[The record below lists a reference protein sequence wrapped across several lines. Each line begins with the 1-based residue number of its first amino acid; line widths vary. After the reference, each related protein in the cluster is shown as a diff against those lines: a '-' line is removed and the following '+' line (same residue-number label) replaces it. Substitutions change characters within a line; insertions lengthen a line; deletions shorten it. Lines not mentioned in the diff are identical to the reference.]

1 LQVAENKLYQFIQTL
16 RVLYVEDNKIIQKIV
31 KVILQTHFKEI
42 YLADD
47 GEKGIKLYQEKN
59 PDIVLA
65 DISMPNMN
73 GLDMISKIKKLN
85 SNQRI
90 ALLTGYNNITYL
102 NKAINMGVDKYI
114 LKPIQPKQM
123 LDALQDIVTSLK
135 IEDEQKKYKKDL
147 EFASQHD
154 ELTGLVNRTLFHHK
168 LKKLIEYSTQ
178 SNKHVAIFSID
189 LNLFKSINDTYGH
202 DAGDA
207 VLKRVA
213 KNLLQ
218 SLRKDDIVAR
228 FGGDEFAVAIG
239 FLKRHNHI
247 LGFLKRIE
255 DSFLEPLLYIDNN
268 SEHHIPISLS
278 IGITFYSK
286 QSNDISTQNLLKQ
299 ADKAMYMAKKS
310 KRMYKFFDSSEE
322 SSLQKKEKKTQDI
335 NRAIIQNE
343 FMLYYQPI
351 IDIKS
356 NKVVAFEA
364 LVRWNHP
371 EKGIMTPDSFLPY
384 ILDNPEIIC
393 SLGQWIIKNVFNQ
406 FEIWIEKEYDFMI
419 SINISSQEFEAKKF
433 ISMLKELLEQYP
445 LVIPQKIIFEIVE
458 GIAIKDI
465 EIKNSSLAQVK
476 ELGFKI
482 TLDNF
487 GTGYSTLSSI
497 NRFGVDNIK
506 IDKRFVM
513 SMLKDRDDH
522 SMVNASI
529 QLAKVFG
536 YKVIAEGVESREH
549 LPVLLELGCDEAQ
562 GYGIAKPMPPEEI
575 DKFL

>member
-1 LQVAENKLYQFIQTL
+1 MNDFTL
-16 RVLYVEDNKIIQKIV
+16 LYVEDNKIIQKIV

-90 ALLTGYNNITYL
+90 ALLTGYSNITYL

-114 LKPIQPKQM
+114 LKPIQPSQM

-343 FMLYYQPI
+343 SMLYYQPI

-419 SINISSQEFEAKKF
+419 SINISSQVFEAKKF

>member
-1 LQVAENKLYQFIQTL
+1 MNDFTL
-16 RVLYVEDNKIIQKIV
+16 LYVEDNKIIQKIV

-42 YLADD
+42 YLAND
-47 GEKGIKLYQEKN
+47 GKEGVKLYQEKN
-59 PDIVLA
+59 PNIVLA

-85 SNQRI
+85 PNQKI

-102 NKAINMGVDKYI
+102 NQAINMGVNKYI

-123 LDALQDIVTSLK
+123 LDALQDIATSLK
-135 IEDEQKKYKKDL
+135 KEKDL

-154 ELTGLVNRTLFHHK
+154 ELTGLMNRTLFHDK
-168 LKKLIEYSTQ
+168 LKELIDNSTKL
-178 SNKHVAIFSID
+178 NKHVAIFSID

-213 KNLLQ
+213 TNLLQ

-239 FLKRHNHI
+239 FLKKHNHI

-255 DSFLEPLLYIDNN
+255 DSFLEPLLYIDNGI
-268 SEHHIPISLS
+268 EYHIPISLS
-278 IGITFYSK
+278 IGITFCSK
-286 QSNDISTQNLLKQ
+286 QSNDISTQKLLKQ
-299 ADKAMYMAKKS
+299 SDKAMYMAKES
-310 KRMYKFFDSSEE
+310 KKMYKFFDSSEE
-322 SSLQKKEKKTQDI
+322 SSLQKKEKKAQEI
-335 NRAIIQNE
+335 NRAIIENE
-343 FMLYYQPI
+343 FTLYYQPI

-364 LVRWNHP
+364 LIRWNHP
-371 EKGIMTPDSFLPY
+371 QKGIITPECFLPY
-384 ILDNPEIIC
+384 ILDNPEIMC
-393 SLGQWIIKNVFNQ
+393 SLGKWIVQNVFNQ
-406 FEIWIEKEYDFMI
+406 FEIWIEKNYDFMI
-419 SINISSQEFEAKKF
+419 SINISSQEFQSKEF
-433 ISMLKELLEQYP
+433 LSMLKELLKQYP

-465 EIKNSSLAQVK
+465 EIKNSSLEQVK

-497 NRFGVDNIK
+497 NKFGVDSIK

-513 SMLKDRDDH
+513 SMLENRDDH
-522 SMVNASI
+522 SIVDASI

-536 YKVIAEGVESREH
+536 YKVIAEGVESRER

-562 GYGIAKPMPPEEI
+562 GYGIAKPMPPQEI
-575 DKFL
+575 DNFYKNTRSD

>member
-1 LQVAENKLYQFIQTL
+1 LNNFTL
-16 RVLYVEDNKIIQKIV
+16 LYVEDNTIIQKIV
-31 KVILQTHFKEI
+31 KVILETHFKEI
-42 YLADD
+42 YITDD
-47 GEKGIKLYQEKN
+47 GEKGVKLYQEKN

-73 GLDMISKIKKLN
+73 GLDMISNIKKLN
-85 SNQRI
+85 PNQKI

-102 NKAINMGVDKYI
+102 NKAINMGVNKYI
-114 LKPIQPKQM
+114 LKPIEPKQM
-123 LDALQDIVTSLK
+123 LDALEDMVESLK
-135 IEDEQKKYKKDL
+135 IEYEQKKYKKDL

-154 ELTGLVNRTLFHHK
+154 ELTGLINRTFFHRK
-168 LKKLIEYSTQ
+168 LKELIDNSTQ
-178 SNKHVAIFSID
+178 SNQHVAIFSID

-207 VLKRVA
+207 VLKKVA

-239 FLKRHNHI
+239 YLKRHNHI

-255 DSFLEPLLYIDNN
+255 DSFLEPLLYIDNS

-286 QSNDISTQNLLKQ
+286 QSNNISTQKLLKQ

-310 KRMYKFFDSSEE
+310 KRMYNFFDSSEE
-322 SSLQKKEKKTQDI
+322 SSLEKKEKKTQEI
-335 NRAIIQNE
+335 NQAIIQNE

-356 NKVVAFEA
+356 NKVVSFEA
-364 LVRWNHP
+364 LVRWNNP
-371 EKGIMTPDSFLPY
+371 QKGIMTPDSFLPY
-384 ILDNPEIIC
+384 ILDNPEIMC
-393 SLGQWIIKNVFNQ
+393 SLGQWIIKSVFNQ

-419 SINISSQEFEAKKF
+419 SINISSKEFESTKF
-433 ISMLKELLEQYP
+433 ISMLKELLREYP

-465 EIKNSSLAQVK
+465 EIKNSSLEQVK

-497 NRFGVDNIK
+497 NRFGVDSIK

-513 SMLKDRDDH
+513 SMLKDSDDH
-522 SMVNASI
+522 SIVNASI

-536 YKVIAEGVESREH
+536 YKVIAEGVESRGH

-562 GYGIAKPMPPEEI
+562 GYGIAKPMPSQEVDNFVSI
-575 DKFL
+575 INKSKRD

>member
-1 LQVAENKLYQFIQTL
+1 MNDFTL
-16 RVLYVEDNKIIQKIV
+16 LYVEDNKIIQKIV

-487 GTGYSTLSSI
+487 
-497 NRFGVDNIK
+497 
-506 IDKRFVM
+506 
-513 SMLKDRDDH
+513 DRDTLY
-522 SMVNASI
+522 N
-529 QLAKVFG
+529 LK
-536 YKVIAEGVESREH
+536 Y
-549 LPVLLELGCDEAQ
+549 
-562 GYGIAKPMPPEEI
+562 Y
-575 DKFL
+575 FLRNN

>member
-1 LQVAENKLYQFIQTL
+1 MNNFTL
-16 RVLYVEDNKIIQKIV
+16 LYVEDNKITQKLV
-31 KVILQTHFKEI
+31 KVILEEYFREI
-42 YLADD
+42 YIADD
-47 GEKGIKLYQEKN
+47 GEQGFKLYQEQN

-73 GLDMISKIKKLN
+73 GFSMISKIRKIN
-85 SNQRI
+85 PNQKI
-90 ALLTGYNNITYL
+90 IFLTGHNDNNYL
-102 NKAINMGVDKYI
+102 KEAINIGVNKYI
-114 LKPIQPKQM
+114 LKPIEPKQM
-123 LDALQDIVTSLK
+123 LDTLQDIVKSLE
-135 IEDEQKKYKKDL
+135 IEYKEKKYKNDL

-154 ELTGLVNRTLFHHK
+154 ELTGLMNRTLFHK
-168 LKKLIEYSTQ
+168 RLKELIDNSTQ
-178 SNKHVAIFSID
+178 SNKRVAIFSID

-218 SLRKDDIVAR
+218 SLRKEDIVAR

-239 FLKRHNHI
+239 YLQKYNHI
-247 LGFLKRIE
+247 FSFLKRIE
-255 DSFLEPLLYIDNN
+255 NSFLEPLLYVDNS
-268 SEHHIPISLS
+268 SEYHIPISLS

-286 QSNDISTQNLLKQ
+286 ESNNNISTEELLKQ
-299 ADKAMYMAKKS
+299 ADKAMYIAKKS
-310 KRMYKFFDSSEE
+310 KRMYSFFDDSEE
-322 SSLQKKEKKTQDI
+322 SLLEKKEKKVQEI
-335 NRAIIQNE
+335 YKAIKQNE
-343 FMLYYQPI
+343 FMLYYQPV

-371 EKGIMTPDSFLPY
+371 QKGIMTPDSFLPY
-384 ILDNPEIIC
+384 ILDNPEIMC
-393 SLGQWIIKNVFNQ
+393 SLGKWIVRSVFNQ
-406 FEIWIEKEYDFMI
+406 FEIWIEKDYDFMI
-419 SINISSQEFEAKKF
+419 SINISSQEFESKKF
-433 ISMLKELLEQYP
+433 IPMLKELLDEYP
-445 LVIPQKIIFEIVE
+445 LVTPEKIIFEIVE

-465 EIKNSSLAQVK
+465 EIKNSSLEQVK

-487 GTGYSTLSSI
+487 GTGYSTISSI
-497 NRFGVDNIK
+497 NRFGVDSIK

-522 SMVNASI
+522 SIVNASI

-562 GYGIAKPMPPEEI
+562 GYGIAKPMPPQEV
-575 DKFL
+575 DNFL

>member
-1 LQVAENKLYQFIQTL
+1 LNNFTL
-16 RVLYVEDNKIIQKIV
+16 LYVEDNTIIQKIV
-31 KVILQTHFKEI
+31 KEILQTHFKEI
-42 YLADD
+42 YITDD
-47 GEKGIKLYQEKN
+47 GEKGLKLYQEKN

-73 GLDMISKIKKLN
+73 GLDMISNIKELN
-85 SNQRI
+85 PNQKI
-90 ALLTGYNNITYL
+90 ALLTGYNSITYL

-114 LKPIQPKQM
+114 LKPIDHKQM
-123 LDALQDIVTSLK
+123 LDALEDIISSLK
-135 IEDEQKKYKKDL
+135 IEYEQKKYKKDL

-154 ELTGLVNRTLFHHK
+154 ELTGLMNRTLFHK
-168 LKKLIEYSTQ
+168 RLKELIDNSTQ
-178 SNKHVAIFSID
+178 SNKRVAIFSID

-239 FLKRHNHI
+239 YLKKHNHI
-247 LGFLKRIE
+247 FSFLKRIE
-255 DSFLEPLLYIDNN
+255 DSFLEPLLYVDNS
-268 SEHHIPISLS
+268 SEYHIPISLS

-286 QSNDISTQNLLKQ
+286 QSNDISTKKLLKQ

-310 KRMYKFFDSSEE
+310 KRMYSFFDSSEE
-322 SSLQKKEKKTQDI
+322 SSLEKKEKKAQEI
-335 NRAIIQNE
+335 NQAIKQNE
-343 FMLYYQPI
+343 FMLYYQPV

-371 EKGIMTPDSFLPY
+371 QKGIMTPDSFLPY
-384 ILDNPEIIC
+384 ILDNPEIMC
-393 SLGQWIIKNVFNQ
+393 SLGKWIVRSVFNQ
-406 FEIWIEKEYDFMI
+406 FEIWIEKDYDFMI
-419 SINISSQEFEAKKF
+419 SINISSQEFESKKF
-433 ISMLKELLEQYP
+433 ISMLKELLDEYP

-465 EIKNSSLAQVK
+465 EIKNSSLEQVK

-487 GTGYSTLSSI
+487 GTGYSTISSI
-497 NRFGVDNIK
+497 NRFEVDSIK

-513 SMLKDRDDH
+513 SMLDSRDDH
-522 SMVNASI
+522 SIVNASI

-562 GYGIAKPMPPEEI
+562 GYGIAKPMPPQEV
-575 DKFL
+575 DNFL

>member
-1 LQVAENKLYQFIQTL
+1 MNDFTL
-16 RVLYVEDNKIIQKIV
+16 LYVEDNKIIQKIV

-364 LVRWNHP
+364 LLRWNHP

-465 EIKNSSLAQVK
+465 EIKNSSLTQVK

>member
-1 LQVAENKLYQFIQTL
+1 MNDFTL
-16 RVLYVEDNKIIQKIV
+16 LYVEDNKIIQKIV

-73 GLDMISKIKKLN
+73 GLDMISKIKELN

-255 DSFLEPLLYIDNN
+255 DSFLEPLLYIDNS

-364 LVRWNHP
+364 LVRWNNP

-393 SLGQWIIKNVFNQ
+393 SLGQWIIQSVFNQ

-465 EIKNSSLAQVK
+465 EIKNSSLEQVK

>member
-1 LQVAENKLYQFIQTL
+1 LKNFTL
-16 RVLYVEDNKIIQKIV
+16 LYVEDNTIIQKIV
-31 KVILQTHFKEI
+31 KEILQTHFKEI
-42 YLADD
+42 YIAND
-47 GEKGIKLYQEKN
+47 GEKGLKLYQEKN

-73 GLDMISKIKKLN
+73 GLDMISNIKKLN
-85 SNQRI
+85 PNQKI

-102 NKAINMGVDKYI
+102 NKAINIGVDKYI
-114 LKPIQPKQM
+114 LKPIDHKQM
-123 LDALQDIVTSLK
+123 LIALEDIVKSLK
-135 IEDEQKKYKKDL
+135 IEYEQKKYKKDL

-154 ELTGLVNRTLFHHK
+154 ELTGLMKRTLFHKK
-168 LKKLIEYSTQ
+168 LKELIDNSTQ
-178 SNKHVAIFSID
+178 SNKKVAILSID

-239 FLKRHNHI
+239 YLKRHNHI
-247 LGFLKRIE
+247 LSFLKRIE
-255 DSFLEPLLYIDNN
+255 DSFLEPLLYIDNS
-268 SEHHIPISLS
+268 SEYHIPISLS

-286 QSNDISTQNLLKQ
+286 ESNDISTQKLLKQ

-310 KRMYKFFDSSEE
+310 KRMYSFFDSSKE
-322 SSLQKKEKKTQDI
+322 SSLETKEKKAQEI
-335 NRAIIQNE
+335 NQAIKRNE
-343 FMLYYQPI
+343 FMLYYQPT
-351 IDIKS
+351 IDIKT

-371 EKGIMTPDSFLPY
+371 QKGILTPDSFLPY
-384 ILDNPEIIC
+384 ILDNPEIMC
-393 SLGQWIIKNVFNQ
+393 SLGRWIVRSVFNQ
-406 FEIWIEKEYDFMI
+406 FEIWREKGYDFMI
-419 SINISSQEFEAKKF
+419 SINISSKEFESQKF
-433 ISMLKELLEQYP
+433 ISMLKELLYEYP
-445 LVIPQKIIFEIVE
+445 LVTPEKIIFEIVE
-458 GIAIKDI
+458 SIAIKDI
-465 EIKNSSLAQVK
+465 EIKNSSLEQVK

-487 GTGYSTLSSI
+487 GTGYSTISSI
-497 NRFGVDNIK
+497 NKFGVDSIK

-513 SMLKDRDDH
+513 SMLDSRDDH
-522 SMVNASI
+522 SIVNASI

-536 YKVIAEGVESREH
+536 YKVIAEGVKSREH

-562 GYGIAKPMPPEEI
+562 GYGIAKPMPPQEV
-575 DKFL
+575 DNFL

>member
-1 LQVAENKLYQFIQTL
+1 MNDFTL
-16 RVLYVEDNKIIQKIV
+16 LYVEDNKIIQKIV

-562 GYGIAKPMPPEEI
+562 GYGIAKPMPPEKI

>member
-1 LQVAENKLYQFIQTL
+1 LKNFTL
-16 RVLYVEDNKIIQKIV
+16 LYVEDNTIIQKIV
-31 KVILQTHFKEI
+31 QEILQTHFKEI
-42 YLADD
+42 YITDD
-47 GEKGIKLYQEKN
+47 GEKGLKLYQEKN

-73 GLDMISKIKKLN
+73 GLDMISNIKKLN
-85 SNQRI
+85 PNQKI

-102 NKAINMGVDKYI
+102 NKAINIGVDKYI
-114 LKPIQPKQM
+114 LKPIDHKQM
-123 LDALQDIVTSLK
+123 LTALEDIVKSLK
-135 IEDEQKKYKKDL
+135 IEYEQKKYKKDL

-154 ELTGLVNRTLFHHK
+154 ELTGLMKRTLFHKK
-168 LKKLIEYSTQ
+168 LKELIDNSTK
-178 SNKHVAIFSID
+178 SNKRVAILSID

-239 FLKRHNHI
+239 YLKRHNHI
-247 LGFLKRIE
+247 LSFLKRIE
-255 DSFLEPLLYIDNN
+255 DSFLEPLLYIDNS
-268 SEHHIPISLS
+268 SEYHIPISLS

-286 QSNDISTQNLLKQ
+286 ESNDISTQKLLKQ

-310 KRMYKFFDSSEE
+310 KRMYSFFDSSKE
-322 SSLQKKEKKTQDI
+322 SLLETREKKAQEI
-335 NRAIIQNE
+335 NQAIKQNE
-343 FMLYYQPI
+343 FMLYYQPT
-351 IDIKS
+351 IDIKT

-371 EKGIMTPDSFLPY
+371 QKGIMTPDSFLPY
-384 ILDNPEIIC
+384 ILDNPEIMC
-393 SLGQWIIKNVFNQ
+393 SLGRWIVRSVFNQ
-406 FEIWIEKEYDFMI
+406 FEIWREKGYDFMI
-419 SINISSQEFEAKKF
+419 SINISSKEFESKKF
-433 ISMLKELLEQYP
+433 ISMLEELLDEYP
-445 LVIPQKIIFEIVE
+445 LVIPEKIIFEIVE
-458 GIAIKDI
+458 SIAIKDI
-465 EIKNSSLAQVK
+465 EIKNSSLEQVK
-476 ELGFKI
+476 KLGFKI

-487 GTGYSTLSSI
+487 GTGYSTISSI
-497 NRFGVDNIK
+497 NRFGVDSIK

-513 SMLKDRDDH
+513 SMLDSRDDH
-522 SMVNASI
+522 SIVNASI

-562 GYGIAKPMPPEEI
+562 GYGIAKPMPPQEV
-575 DKFL
+575 DNFL

>member
-1 LQVAENKLYQFIQTL
+1 LNDFTL
-16 RVLYVEDNKIIQKIV
+16 LYVEDNAIIQKIV

-42 YLADD
+42 YITDD
-47 GEKGIKLYQEKN
+47 GEKGLKLYQEKN

-73 GLDMISKIKKLN
+73 GLDMISNIKKLN
-85 SNQRI
+85 PNQKI
-90 ALLTGYNNITYL
+90 ALLTGYNSITYL

-114 LKPIQPKQM
+114 LKPIEPKQM
-123 LDALQDIVTSLK
+123 LEALEDMVASLK
-135 IEDEQKKYKKDL
+135 IENRYK
-147 EFASQHD
+147 FASEHD
-154 ELTGLVNRTLFHHK
+154 ELTGLINRTLFHKK
-168 LKKLIEYSTQ
+168 LKELIDNSTQ
-178 SNKHVAIFSID
+178 ANQHVAIFSID
-189 LNLFKSINDTYGH
+189 LNLFKNINDTYGH

-239 FLKRHNHI
+239 YLKKHNHI
-247 LGFLKRIE
+247 LSFLKRIE
-255 DSFLEPLLYIDNN
+255 DSFLEPLLYIDNS
-268 SEHHIPISLS
+268 SEYHIPISLS

-310 KRMYKFFDSSEE
+310 KRIYSFFDSSEE
-322 SSLQKKEKKTQDI
+322 SSLEKKEKKTKEI
-335 NRAIIQNE
+335 NRAIRDNE
-343 FMLYYQPI
+343 FILYYQPT
-351 IDIKS
+351 IDIKT

-371 EKGIMTPDSFLPY
+371 QKGIITPDSFLPY
-384 ILDNPEIIC
+384 ILDNPEIMC
-393 SLGQWIIKNVFNQ
+393 SLGRWIVQSVFNQ
-406 FEIWIEKEYDFMI
+406 FEIWIEKGYDFMI
-419 SINISSQEFEAKKF
+419 SINISAQEFESKKF
-433 ISMLKELLEQYP
+433 ISMLKELLKQYP

-476 ELGFKI
+476 KLGFKI

-487 GTGYSTLSSI
+487 GTGYSTISSI
-497 NRFGVDNIK
+497 NRFGVDSIK
-506 IDKRFVM
+506 IDIETTT
-513 SMLKDRDDH
+513 L
-522 SMVNASI
+522 
-529 QLAKVFG
+529 
-536 YKVIAEGVESREH
+536 
-549 LPVLLELGCDEAQ
+549 
-562 GYGIAKPMPPEEI
+562 
-575 DKFL
+575 

>member
-1 LQVAENKLYQFIQTL
+1 LNNFTL
-16 RVLYVEDNKIIQKIV
+16 LYVEDNTIIQKIV
-31 KVILQTHFKEI
+31 KEILQTHFKEI
-42 YLADD
+42 YIAND
-47 GEKGIKLYQEKN
+47 GEKGLKLYQEKN

-73 GLDMISKIKKLN
+73 GLDMISNIKKLN
-85 SNQRI
+85 PNQKI

-102 NKAINMGVDKYI
+102 NKAINIGVDKYI
-114 LKPIQPKQM
+114 LKPIDHKQM
-123 LDALQDIVTSLK
+123 LIALEDIVKSLK
-135 IEDEQKKYKKDL
+135 IEYEQKKYKKDL

-154 ELTGLVNRTLFHHK
+154 ELTGLMKRTLFHKK
-168 LKKLIEYSTQ
+168 LKELIDNSTK
-178 SNKHVAIFSID
+178 SNKRVAILSID

-228 FGGDEFAVAIG
+228 FGGDEFVVAIG
-239 FLKRHNHI
+239 YLKRHNHI
-247 LGFLKRIE
+247 LSFLKRIE
-255 DSFLEPLLYIDNN
+255 DSFLEPLLYIDNS
-268 SEHHIPISLS
+268 SEYHIPISLS

-286 QSNDISTQNLLKQ
+286 ESNDISTQKLLKQ

-310 KRMYKFFDSSEE
+310 KRMYSFFDSSKE
-322 SSLQKKEKKTQDI
+322 SSLETKEKKAQEI
-335 NRAIIQNE
+335 NQAIKHNE
-343 FMLYYQPI
+343 FILYYQPT
-351 IDIKS
+351 IDIKT

-371 EKGIMTPDSFLPY
+371 QKGIMTPDSFLPY
-384 ILDNPEIIC
+384 ILDNPEIMC
-393 SLGQWIIKNVFNQ
+393 SLGRWIVRSVFNQ
-406 FEIWIEKEYDFMI
+406 FEIWREKGYDFMI
-419 SINISSQEFEAKKF
+419 SINISSKEFESKKF
-433 ISMLKELLEQYP
+433 ISMLEELLDEYP
-445 LVIPQKIIFEIVE
+445 LVVPEKIIFEIVE
-458 GIAIKDI
+458 SIAIKDI
-465 EIKNSSLAQVK
+465 EIKNSSLERVK

-487 GTGYSTLSSI
+487 GTGYSTISSI
-497 NRFGVDNIK
+497 NRFGVDSIK

-513 SMLKDRDDH
+513 SMLDSRDDH
-522 SMVNASI
+522 SIVNASI

-562 GYGIAKPMPPEEI
+562 GYGIAKPMPPQEV
-575 DKFL
+575 DNFL

>member
-1 LQVAENKLYQFIQTL
+1 MNDFTL
-16 RVLYVEDNKIIQKIV
+16 LYVEDNAIIQKIV

-42 YLADD
+42 YITDD
-47 GEKGIKLYQEKN
+47 GEKGLKLYQEKN

-73 GLDMISKIKKLN
+73 GLDMISNIKKLN
-85 SNQRI
+85 PNQKI
-90 ALLTGYNNITYL
+90 ALLTGYNSITYL
-102 NKAINMGVDKYI
+102 NKAINIGVDKYI

-123 LDALQDIVTSLK
+123 LDALEDMVASLK
-135 IEDEQKKYKKDL
+135 IEYEQKKYKKDL

-154 ELTGLVNRTLFHHK
+154 ELTSLMNRTLFHK
-168 LKKLIEYSTQ
+168 RLKELIDNSTQ
-178 SNKHVAIFSID
+178 SNKRVAIFSID

-239 FLKRHNHI
+239 YLKKHNHI
-247 LGFLKRIE
+247 FSFLKRIE
-255 DSFLEPLLYIDNN
+255 DSFLEPLLYIDNS
-268 SEHHIPISLS
+268 SEYHIPISLS

-286 QSNDISTQNLLKQ
+286 QSNDISTKKLLKQ

-310 KRMYKFFDSSEE
+310 KRMYSFFDSNEE
-322 SSLQKKEKKTQDI
+322 YSLEKKEKKAQEI
-335 NRAIIQNE
+335 NQAIKQNE
-343 FMLYYQPI
+343 FMLYYQPT
-351 IDIKS
+351 IDIKT

-371 EKGIMTPDSFLPY
+371 QKGIITPDSFLPY
-384 ILDNPEIIC
+384 ILDNPEIMC
-393 SLGQWIIKNVFNQ
+393 SLGRWIVQSVFNQ
-406 FEIWIEKEYDFMI
+406 FEIWIEKGYDFMI
-419 SINISSQEFEAKKF
+419 SINISSKEFESKKF
-433 ISMLKELLEQYP
+433 ISMLKELLDEYP
-445 LVIPQKIIFEIVE
+445 LVVPEKIIFEIVE

-465 EIKNSSLAQVK
+465 EIKNSSLEQVK

-487 GTGYSTLSSI
+487 GTGYSTISSI
-497 NRFGVDNIK
+497 NRFGIDSIK

-513 SMLKDRDDH
+513 SMLDSKDDH
-522 SMVNASI
+522 SIVNASI

-549 LPVLLELGCDEAQ
+549 LPVLLKLGCDEAQ
-562 GYGIAKPMPPEEI
+562 GYGIAKPMPPQEV
-575 DKFL
+575 DNFL

>member
-1 LQVAENKLYQFIQTL
+1 MNDFTL
-16 RVLYVEDNKIIQKIV
+16 LYVEDNKIIQKIV

-90 ALLTGYNNITYL
+90 ALLTGYSNITYL

>member
-1 LQVAENKLYQFIQTL
+1 LNNFTL
-16 RVLYVEDNKIIQKIV
+16 LYVEDNTIIQKIV

-42 YLADD
+42 YITDD
-47 GEKGIKLYQEKN
+47 GEKGVKLYQEKN

-73 GLDMISKIKKLN
+73 GLDMISNIKKLN
-85 SNQRI
+85 PNQKI

-114 LKPIQPKQM
+114 LKPIEPKQM
-123 LDALQDIVTSLK
+123 LDALEDMVESLK
-135 IEDEQKKYKKDL
+135 IEYEQKKYKQDL

-154 ELTGLVNRTLFHHK
+154 ELTSLINRTFFHRK
-168 LKKLIEYSTQ
+168 LKKLIDNSTQ
-178 SNKHVAIFSID
+178 SNQHVAIFSID

-239 FLKRHNHI
+239 YLKKHNHI
-247 LGFLKRIE
+247 FSFLKRIE
-255 DSFLEPLLYIDNN
+255 DSFLEPLLYIDNS
-268 SEHHIPISLS
+268 SEYHIPISLS

-286 QSNDISTQNLLKQ
+286 QFNDISTKKLLKQ

-310 KRMYKFFDSSEE
+310 KRMYSFFDSNEE
-322 SSLQKKEKKTQDI
+322 SSLEKKEKKAQEI
-335 NRAIIQNE
+335 NQAIIQNE
-343 FMLYYQPI
+343 FILYYQPV

-371 EKGIMTPDSFLPY
+371 QKGIMTPDSFLPY
-384 ILDNPEIIC
+384 ILDNSEIIR
-393 SLGQWIIKNVFNQ
+393 SLGKWIVRSVFNQ
-406 FEIWIEKEYDFMI
+406 FEIWIEKDYDFMI
-419 SINISSQEFEAKKF
+419 SINISSQEFESKKF
-433 ISMLKELLEQYP
+433 ISMLKELLKEYP
-445 LVIPQKIIFEIVE
+445 LVTPEKIIFEIVE

-465 EIKNSSLAQVK
+465 EIKNSSLEQVK

-487 GTGYSTLSSI
+487 GTGYSTISSI

-522 SMVNASI
+522 SIVNASI

-562 GYGIAKPMPPEEI
+562 GYGIAKPMPPQEV
-575 DKFL
+575 DNFL

>member
-1 LQVAENKLYQFIQTL
+1 LNNLTL
-16 RVLYVEDNKIIQKIV
+16 LYVEDNTIIQKIV
-31 KVILQTHFKEI
+31 KEILQTHFKEI
-42 YLADD
+42 YITDD
-47 GEKGIKLYQEKN
+47 GEKGLKLYQEKN

-73 GLDMISKIKKLN
+73 GLDMISNIKKLN
-85 SNQRI
+85 PNQKI
-90 ALLTGYNNITYL
+90 ALLTGYNSITYL
-102 NKAINMGVDKYI
+102 NKAINIGVDKYI

-123 LDALQDIVTSLK
+123 LDALEDMVASLK
-135 IEDEQKKYKKDL
+135 IEYEQKKYKKDL

-154 ELTGLVNRTLFHHK
+154 ELTSLMNRTLFHK
-168 LKKLIEYSTQ
+168 RLKELIDNSTQ
-178 SNKHVAIFSID
+178 SNKRVAIFSID

-239 FLKRHNHI
+239 YLKKHNHI
-247 LGFLKRIE
+247 FSFLKRIE
-255 DSFLEPLLYIDNN
+255 DSFLEPLLYIDNS
-268 SEHHIPISLS
+268 SEYHIPISLS

-286 QSNDISTQNLLKQ
+286 QSNDISTKKLLKQ

-310 KRMYKFFDSSEE
+310 KRMYSFFDSNEE
-322 SSLQKKEKKTQDI
+322 YSLEKKEKKAQEI
-335 NRAIIQNE
+335 NQAIKQNE
-343 FMLYYQPI
+343 FMLYYQPT
-351 IDIKS
+351 IDIKT

-371 EKGIMTPDSFLPY
+371 QKGIMTPDSFLPY
-384 ILDNPEIIC
+384 ILDNPEIMC
-393 SLGQWIIKNVFNQ
+393 SLGRWIVRSVFNQ
-406 FEIWIEKEYDFMI
+406 FEIWIEKNYDFMI
-419 SINISSQEFEAKKF
+419 SINISSKEFESKKF
-433 ISMLKELLEQYP
+433 ISMLKELLDEYP
-445 LVIPQKIIFEIVE
+445 LVVPEKIIFEIVE

-465 EIKNSSLAQVK
+465 EIKNSSLEQVK

-487 GTGYSTLSSI
+487 GTGYSTISSI
-497 NRFGVDNIK
+497 NRFGIDSIK

-513 SMLKDRDDH
+513 SMLDSKDDH
-522 SMVNASI
+522 SIVNASI

-549 LPVLLELGCDEAQ
+549 LPVLLKLGCDEAQ
-562 GYGIAKPMPPEEI
+562 GYGIAKPMPPQEV
-575 DKFL
+575 DNFL

>member
-1 LQVAENKLYQFIQTL
+1 LKNFTL
-16 RVLYVEDNKIIQKIV
+16 LYVEDNTIIQKIV
-31 KVILQTHFKEI
+31 KEILQTHFKEI
-42 YLADD
+42 YIAND
-47 GEKGIKLYQEKN
+47 GEKGLKLYQEKN

-73 GLDMISKIKKLN
+73 GLDMISNIKKLN
-85 SNQRI
+85 PNQKI

-102 NKAINMGVDKYI
+102 NKAINIGVDKYI
-114 LKPIQPKQM
+114 LKPIDHKQM
-123 LDALQDIVTSLK
+123 LIALEDIVKSLK
-135 IEDEQKKYKKDL
+135 IEYEQKKYKKDL

-154 ELTGLVNRTLFHHK
+154 ELTGLMKRTLFHKK
-168 LKKLIEYSTQ
+168 LKELIDNSTQ
-178 SNKHVAIFSID
+178 SNKKVAILSID

-239 FLKRHNHI
+239 YLKRHNHI
-247 LGFLKRIE
+247 LSFLKRIE
-255 DSFLEPLLYIDNN
+255 DSFLEPLLYIDNS
-268 SEHHIPISLS
+268 SEYHIPISLS

-286 QSNDISTQNLLKQ
+286 ESNDISTQKLLKQ

-310 KRMYKFFDSSEE
+310 KRMYSFFDSSKE
-322 SSLQKKEKKTQDI
+322 SSLETKEKKAQEI
-335 NRAIIQNE
+335 NQAIKRNE
-343 FMLYYQPI
+343 FMLYYQPT
-351 IDIKS
+351 IDIKT

-371 EKGIMTPDSFLPY
+371 QKGILTPDSFLPY
-384 ILDNPEIIC
+384 ILDNPEIMC
-393 SLGQWIIKNVFNQ
+393 SLGRWIVRSVFNQ
-406 FEIWIEKEYDFMI
+406 FEIWREKGYDFMI
-419 SINISSQEFEAKKF
+419 SINISSKEFESQKF
-433 ISMLKELLEQYP
+433 ISMLKELLYEYP
-445 LVIPQKIIFEIVE
+445 LVTPEKIIFEIVE
-458 GIAIKDI
+458 SIAIKDI
-465 EIKNSSLAQVK
+465 EIKNSSLEQVK

-487 GTGYSTLSSI
+487 GTGYSTISSI
-497 NRFGVDNIK
+497 NKFGVDSIK

-513 SMLKDRDDH
+513 SMLDSRDDH
-522 SMVNASI
+522 SIVNASI

-562 GYGIAKPMPPEEI
+562 GYGIAKPMPPQEV
-575 DKFL
+575 DNFL

>member
-1 LQVAENKLYQFIQTL
+1 MNDFTL
-16 RVLYVEDNKIIQKIV
+16 LYVEDNKIIQKIV

>member
-1 LQVAENKLYQFIQTL
+1 LNNFTL
-16 RVLYVEDNKIIQKIV
+16 LYVEDNIIIQKIV

-42 YLADD
+42 YITDD
-47 GEKGIKLYQEKN
+47 GEKGVKLYQEKN

-73 GLDMISKIKKLN
+73 GFGMISKIKKLN
-85 SNQRI
+85 PNQKI
-90 ALLTGYNNITYL
+90 AFLTGYNNITYL

-114 LKPIQPKQM
+114 LKPIDPKQM

-135 IEDEQKKYKKDL
+135 MEYEQKKYKKDL

-154 ELTGLVNRTLFHHK
+154 ELTGLMNRTLFHKK
-168 LKKLIEYSTQ
+168 LKELIDNSTKL
-178 SNKHVAIFSID
+178 NKRVAIFSID

-218 SLRKDDIVAR
+218 SLRKDDVVAR

-239 FLKRHNHI
+239 YLKKHNHI
-247 LGFLKRIE
+247 FSFLKRIE
-255 DSFLEPLLYIDNN
+255 DSFLEPLLYIDNS
-268 SEHHIPISLS
+268 SEYHIPISLS

-286 QSNDISTQNLLKQ
+286 QFNDNMSTQKLLKQ
-299 ADKAMYMAKKS
+299 ADKAMYIAKKS
-310 KRMYKFFDSSEE
+310 KKMYKFFDSREE
-322 SSLQKKEKKTQDI
+322 SSIQKKEKTAQEI
-335 NRAIIQNE
+335 NRAIREKE
-343 FMLYYQPI
+343 FILYYQPI

-364 LVRWNHP
+364 LVRWKHP
-371 EKGIMTPDSFLPY
+371 QKGVITPDSFLPY
-384 ILDNPEIIC
+384 VLDNSEIIC
-393 SLGQWIIKNVFNQ
+393 FLGRWIVQSAFNQ
-406 FEIWIEKEYDFMI
+406 FEIWIERGYDFRI
-419 SINISSQEFEAKKF
+419 SINISSQEFESKKF

-445 LVIPQKIIFEIVE
+445 LVIPEKIIFEIVE

-465 EIKNSSLAQVK
+465 EIKNSSLEQVK
-476 ELGFKI
+476 KLGFKI

-497 NRFGVDNIK
+497 NRFAVDSIK
-506 IDKRFVM
+506 VDKRFVM

-522 SMVNASI
+522 SIVNASI

-536 YKVIAEGVESREH
+536 YKVIAEGVESKEH

-562 GYGIAKPMPPEEI
+562 GYGIAKPMPPQEVDNFVSI
-575 DKFL
+575 INKSRKD